1 MEGGKTMFK
10 VFQEMKPIKWVYAN
24 RELIDFDPPY
34 QRLGRLWK
42 KRQKQ
47 LLIDSIINDF
57 DLPKFYFQFM
67 PPQTGDK
74 LYSYAI
80 IDGKQRIE
88 TILDFIDGQFPL
100 AESFHFFD
108 SSLAEDYDNIA
119 GKYFEEIEEIAPAIT
134 ARFWQ
139 YGLTIVLMDTTDPDI
154 VNEMFI
160 RLNSG
165 IQVNTAEKRNAI
177 GGELS
182 RSIHQICTES
192 PFFRE
197 TINAN
202 SPRFQHHDLAIK
214 LLMLQAGIT
223 DLSKSSVDD
232 YVMSN
237 RELSISCQRCIGL
250 LISKLEDLSYLFMV
264 KDPLLKKKNIIIS
277 LYSVIDQIPQSSVRD
292 FLEFFERKRKE
303 ASEASKNNLPCDPAL
318 VEFNRLLQ
326 QGADKHRSIELRRSI
341 MLQYLEVFLSK

>member
-1 MEGGKTMFK
+1 MFK

-24 RELIDFDPPY
+24 RELIDFNPPY
-34 QRLGRLWK
+34 QRLGRLWS

-67 PPQTGDK
+67 PPQTGEF
-74 LYSYAI
+74 LYSYAV

-100 AESFHFFD
+100 AETFHFFD
-108 SSLAEDYDNIA
+108 LSLNEDYANIA
-119 GKYFEEIEEIAPAIT
+119 GKYFDEIEEIAPAII

-139 YGLTIVLMDTTDPDI
+139 YSLTIVLMDTTDPDI

-182 RSIHQICTES
+182 RSIHRICTES

-197 TINAN
+197 TINTN

-214 LLMLQAGIT
+214 LLMLQEGIT
-223 DLSKSSVDD
+223 DLSKASVDE

-237 RELSISCQRCIGL
+237 RELTISCQRSIGL

-277 LYSVIDQIPQSSVRD
+277 LYSVLDRIPQGVVRD
-292 FLEFFERKRKE
+292 FLEFFEKQRME
-303 ASEASKNNLPCDPAL
+303 ASLASKKNIPCDPAL

-326 QGADKHRSIELRRSI
+326 QGADKHHSIESRRAI
-341 MLQYLEVFLSK
+341 MLQYLDKYLLQRN